1 MEGLDNS
8 MHCTDGVDPAPEH
21 GLRLDRGGG
30 LDMTA
35 SWEHPSSVQVNT
47 VLRKYA
53 PEKVRGDL
61 GETGESTAEIS
72 EKTPSLFFCSSLQ
85 KRPTGE
91 VKTRHVC
98 GQAY

>member
-35 SWEHPSSVQVNT
+35 FVGTS
-47 VLRKYA
+47 
-53 PEKVRGDL
+53 
-61 GETGESTAEIS
+61 
-72 EKTPSLFFCSSLQ
+72 FFCA
-85 KRPTGE
+85 GE
-91 VKTRHVC
+91 HC
-98 GQAY
+98 P